1 MRGGSRKKE
10 QSMARHKSSNGAGV
24 LVDTWYW
31 TYKGVESELGKHLR
45 GREAQEEGD
54 DPLNEAPEQAP
65 LLVKD
70 QKVAIEVR
78 LLKEFAQGDSVP
90 ASVKAV
96 EFVAINKDLNLRVQ
110 GTDIEAI
117 RVAVWSK
124 LEAEFKIEW
133 EPYLLIEID
142 REGRYYR
149 GRSEGFS
156 LTEITVYKGVARDGT
171 VLLRE
176 YDSGRTSSIY
186 KYRPWPGE
194 YQTTNGKVVAC
205 IPATKANEESM
216 ENFRARINEL
226 RQRLEDMVKPD
237 VILQTLANLSASNL
251 LPAPSESSLKTIRDS
266 SIDRE

>member
-1 MRGGSRKKE
+1 
-10 QSMARHKSSNGAGV
+10 MARHKSSNGSGV

-45 GREAQEEGD
+45 GREAQDDGD
-54 DPLNEAPEQAP
+54 DPLNEAPDQAP

-70 QKVAIEVR
+70 QKIAIEVR
-78 LLKEFAQGDSVP
+78 LLKEFAQSDSVP

-96 EFVAINKDLNLRVQ
+96 EFVAINKDLNIKVQ
-110 GTDIEAI
+110 GTDIEAL

-133 EPYLLIEID
+133 ERYLLIEID
-142 REGRYYR
+142 REGRYHR
-149 GRSEGFS
+149 GNSEGFS
-156 LTEITVYKGVARDGT
+156 LTEVSVYKGVARDGT

-176 YDSGRTSSIY
+176 YDTSRTSSPY

-194 YQTTNGKVVAC
+194 YQTTNGRVIAC
-205 IPATKANEESM
+205 IPATEANKESM
-216 ENFRARINEL
+216 TNFRARINEL
-226 RQRLEDMVKPD
+226 RTRLEELVKP
-237 VILQTLANLSASNL
+237 VNILQTLANLSTSNL

-266 SIDRE
+266 ALDRD